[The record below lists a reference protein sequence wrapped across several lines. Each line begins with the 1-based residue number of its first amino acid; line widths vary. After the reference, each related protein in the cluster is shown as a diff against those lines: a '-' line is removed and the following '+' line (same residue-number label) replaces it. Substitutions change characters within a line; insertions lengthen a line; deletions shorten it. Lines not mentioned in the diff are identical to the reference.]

1 MTSATQLSNIEREQK
16 LDSELL
22 KQLAKAI
29 ESLYDME
36 D

>member
-1 MTSATQLSNIEREQK
+1 MPSQTQITNIEKEQK

-29 ESLYDME
+29 ETLHNME